1 MGTTFLGDYIG
12 GLRPALTARKDQ
24 TQDQRAACRID
35 NCRKIVITLIDRSR
49 SSFICG
55 EIGMLLEALQV
66 QCVAEGF
73 HTVGSFQ
80 VRSVLF
86 RRKTSERCG
95 SKRFQL
101 LVLQFGDFGGQF

>member
-1 MGTTFLGDYIG
+1 
-12 GLRPALTARKDQ
+12 
-24 TQDQRAACRID
+24 
-35 NCRKIVITLIDRSR
+35 
-49 SSFICG
+49 
-55 EIGMLLEALQV
+55 MLLEALQV
-66 QCVAEGF
+66 QCALKGF

-101 LVLQFGDFGGQF
+101 LVLQFGDFSGQF